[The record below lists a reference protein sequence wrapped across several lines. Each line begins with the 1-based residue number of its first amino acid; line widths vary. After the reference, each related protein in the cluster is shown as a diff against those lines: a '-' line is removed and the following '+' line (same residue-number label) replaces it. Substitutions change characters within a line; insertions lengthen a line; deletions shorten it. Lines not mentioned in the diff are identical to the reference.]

1 MSMTTYFQLI
11 FSFLL
16 FFGNCREN
24 VMVQDPV
31 AVTGGLISGEYL
43 DQAQVHTYKGIPFA
57 APPVGNNRWR
67 APQPVIPW
75 QGVRACTSFGPSP
88 MQSKPVPFMYWSRE
102 FLIPESP
109 ISEDCLYL
117 NVWTGAKDPNEKRP
131 VLVYIYGGGFQSGG
145 TGCAIYDGTA
155 MAQKGIVFVSINYRV
170 GSFGFFAHPELTA
183 ESGYG
188 ASGNYAL
195 LDMIAALKWVQDNI
209 TAFGGDPS
217 QVTIA
222 GQSAGSF
229 AVNFLTAS
237 PMAKGLFIRAI
248 GESGANF
255 YSNPRRGPADL
266 KSAENAG
273 LEYARTMQAADLE
286 ALRNLPA
293 EQILSTYRSISWP
306 ISDGYVLPGTV
317 MDIYQAAKENKFAL
331 LAGWNGNDV
340 IMGPPANQDAFR
352 STMEKRFGEEV
363 SQLWEVYPNNS
374 QAQSDAVQ
382 KAINRDES
390 FGVQVYTWARMHS
403 ANGQPAYVYNFN
415 RSLPAYDASTAFGAF
430 HSGEI
435 VYAYDNLN
443 TVDRPWKAIDHE
455 IANLLSSYWVNFV
468 RTGNPNG
475 ENLPDWPA
483 FETKSNLTMI
493 IDTVSHS
500 EPLPTLPQIQF
511 WENYY
516 QNH

>member
-1 MSMTTYFQLI
+1 
-11 FSFLL
+11 
-16 FFGNCREN
+16 
-24 VMVQDPV
+24 
-31 AVTGGLISGEYL
+31 
-43 DQAQVHTYKGIPFA
+43 
-57 APPVGNNRWR
+57 
-67 APQPVIPW
+67 
-75 QGVRACTSFGPSP
+75 
-88 MQSKPVPFMYWSRE
+88 
-102 FLIPESP
+102 
-109 ISEDCLYL
+109 
-117 NVWTGAKDPNEKRP
+117 
-131 VLVYIYGGGFQSGG
+131 
-145 TGCAIYDGTA
+145 
-155 MAQKGIVFVSINYRV
+155 
-170 GSFGFFAHPELTA
+170 
-183 ESGYG
+183 
-188 ASGNYAL
+188 
-195 LDMIAALKWVQDNI
+195 
-209 TAFGGDPS
+209 
-217 QVTIA
+217 
-222 GQSAGSF
+222 
-229 AVNFLTAS
+229 
-237 PMAKGLFIRAI
+237 
-248 GESGANF
+248 
-255 YSNPRRGPADL
+255 
-266 KSAENAG
+266 
-273 LEYARTMQAADLE
+273 
-286 ALRNLPA
+286 
-293 EQILSTYRSISWP
+293 
-306 ISDGYVLPGTV
+306 
-317 MDIYQAAKENKFAL
+317 
-331 LAGWNGNDV
+331 
-340 IMGPPANQDAFR
+340 
-352 STMEKRFGEEV
+352 
-363 SQLWEVYPNNS
+363 VYPNNS